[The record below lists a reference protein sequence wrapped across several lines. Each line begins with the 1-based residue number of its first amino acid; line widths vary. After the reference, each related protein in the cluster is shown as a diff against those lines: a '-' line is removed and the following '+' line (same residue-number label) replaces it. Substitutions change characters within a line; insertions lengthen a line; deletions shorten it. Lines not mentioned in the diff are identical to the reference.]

1 MTVRSMNK
9 KYKLVIFDLDGTLAD
24 TSPGVIN
31 CVRYTQKKMRLPE
44 ITKAQLYSHV
54 GPPMEESY
62 NRNFGLTGDKLRQA
76 VEYHKEYAV
85 KQGYRELTVYDGIY
99 ELLSGLR
106 VKGIKTAVATL
117 KAQTTAEKIFKEYS
131 LGGLFD
137 VVIGT
142 DSANLKTKAQLL
154 DDCLAA
160 IGIDK
165 LDAVLIGDSSYDAV
179 GAEQAGIDFI
189 AVTYGFGFKSEED
202 ANKYDR
208 VAVCESVSTLI
219 RYLI

>member
-1 MTVRSMNK
+1 M
-9 KYKLVIFDLDGTLAD
+9 
-24 TSPGVIN
+24 
-31 CVRYTQKKMRLPE
+31 
-44 ITKAQLYSHV
+44 H
-54 GPPMEESY
+54 
-62 NRNFGLTGDKLRQA
+62 
-76 VEYHKEYAV
+76 
-85 KQGYRELTVYDGIY
+85 
-99 ELLSGLR
+99 
-106 VKGIKTAVATL
+106 
-117 KAQTTAEKIFKEYS
+117 
-131 LGGLFD
+131 
-137 VVIGT
+137 
-142 DSANLKTKAQLL
+142 
-154 DDCLAA
+154 CLAA